1 MDIKLFERRFVEK
14 GFIDFFPFTAMY
26 DGCYV
31 SGDSLNRY
39 GLIPLV
45 DELVKKALAKGYKV
59 RLEIYPHHKVCD
71 VVIENDN
78 NNDCFYKSNVVV
90 SYSLINE
97 KIIGCDITN
106 SMEDPIFTEFI
117 SKLVAKYIEPI
128 RGEIEKW

>member
-1 MDIKLFERRFVEK
+1 MDIKIFERRLLEK
-14 GFIDFFPFTAMY
+14 GFINFFPYTAMY
-26 DGCYV
+26 VGGYIA
-31 SGDSLNRY
+31 GDSLNRY

-45 DELVKKALAKGYKV
+45 DELAKMALAKGYEV

-71 VVIENDN
+71 VVIEN

-90 SYSLINE
+90 SYSLINK
-97 KIIGCDITN
+97 KIIGCDITD
-106 SMEDPIFTEFI
+106 SMEDPIFTGFI

>member
-1 MDIKLFERRFVEK
+1 MDIKIFERRLLEK
-14 GFIDFFPFTAMY
+14 GLIDFFPYTAMY
-26 DGCYV
+26 TGGYL
-31 SGDSLNRY
+31 SGASLHRY
-39 GLIPLV
+39 GLLPLV
-45 DELVKKALAKGYKV
+45 DELVKIALAKGYEV

-71 VVIENDN
+71 VVIENDK
-78 NNDCFYKSNVVV
+78 DCFYKNNVVV

-97 KIIGCDITN
+97 KIIGCDITD

>member
-1 MDIKLFERRFVEK
+1 MNIKLFERRLLEK
-14 GFIDFFPFTAMY
+14 GFVDFFPFTAMY
-26 DGCYV
+26 AGGYIA
-31 SGDSLNRY
+31 GDSMSRY

-45 DELVKKALAKGYKV
+45 DELVRIALAKGYEV

-71 VVIENDN
+71 VVIENNKDY
-78 NNDCFYKSNVVV
+78 FYQSNVVV

-97 KIIGCDITN
+97 KIIGCDVTN

-117 SKLVAKYIEPI
+117 SSLVAKYIEPI